1 MKLDTMKGL
10 RRTHYC
16 GEVPETEQEVVVC
29 GFADRVRDMGNLIF
43 INLRDRTG
51 LVQLA
56 FNDETDRAVFEK
68 GSACKRRVCPH
79 GKGVWYVL
87 VRA

>member
-1 MKLDTMKGL
+1 MKPDSMKGL
-10 RRTHYC
+10 KRTNYC
-16 GEVPETEQEVVVC
+16 SVDYTIGQSVTVM

-51 LVQLA
+51 IVQLA

-68 GSACKRRVCPH
+68 AQQVKS
-79 GKGVWYVL
+79 
-87 VRA
+87 